1 MGSFIKEILKK
12 CNIIKKNDIVNV
24 NIVYIKGQID
34 TKINNQIG
42 KLGLEKLEK
51 EAWNRIVNLRIK
63 NVNINKIRTKIKG
76 IIPLLRDGELMIALL
91 SDVSNEEY
99 ISSACLQPFCNAT
112 EIMLYIC
119 FILLAGD
126 NELKYFI
133 KTESGEYTNKTN
145 LKKLIE
151 SIPKETLES
160 VLDEYR
166 HFRNNISHEYQLIPI
181 EAAYS
186 FIQRT
191 YESIQRLELLITQN

>member
-1 MGSFIKEILKK
+1 MLILT
-12 CNIIKKNDIVNV
+12 KN
-24 NIVYIKGQID
+24 
-34 TKINNQIG
+34 
-42 KLGLEKLEK
+42 
-51 EAWNRIVNLRIK
+51 
-63 NVNINKIRTKIKG
+63 RTKIKG
-76 IIPLLRDGELMIALL
+76 IIPLLRDGETDDCFYFRWFLMKNI
-91 SDVSNEEY
+91 S
-99 ISSACLQPFCNAT
+99 SSACLQAFVANAT